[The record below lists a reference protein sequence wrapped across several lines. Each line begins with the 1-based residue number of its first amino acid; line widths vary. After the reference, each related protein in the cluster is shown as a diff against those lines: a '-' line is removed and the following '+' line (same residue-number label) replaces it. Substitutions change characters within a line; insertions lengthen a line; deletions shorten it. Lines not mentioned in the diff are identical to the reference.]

1 MDPNAILH
9 ALADLAPAAGE
20 RVYDVT
26 RGGPAVAWLGRD
38 RSDWVPRNR
47 ATMRLAAV
55 DALHRDERVLRRGW
69 GFVIGAAEVNGGR
82 RRVLLPL
89 LAEPIRLDRRGGGF
103 RVTTAGDAELTPFID
118 DPDAAARLEA
128 AAGIA
133 QPGWLATPEAAQW
146 VSDAARAAGLPV
158 ADVDPTPP
166 RSVKGEAAPA
176 RGVVAAGLF
185 VVREAL
191 GAGPRDALRAWAAR
205 PGLAGTALAAVY
217 ADAPAFAAE
226 PSTSDDEPVRS
237 PLPLNAAQREVV
249 RRARREP
256 VVVVA
261 GPPGNGKSHTVVAT
275 AMDAVRRGGSV
286 LVATQSRHAADVLGE
301 LLARYPGPNPVLF
314 GDAERREELVAAL
327 GEGPAGVP
335 SRQLRADAATVRGVV
350 SRADAVAAAIR
361 LALTEER
368 SAASLERWLPALPGL
383 AVVAPA
389 AIDGRADLARA
400 AALVERLAT
409 PTTAWSGR
417 LVAAWRWWVLRRL
430 VGARADA
437 GIDQVSAAVEAGRAQ
452 RSAARLAATGG
463 TDLTEAWRALAA
475 AEEEVATA
483 VGVEMRHHAS
493 SSSRWTSGGRR
504 AASGLA
510 AALRAGRNRRRQML
524 AGLDG
529 AALVGAL
536 PLWVGTVTDVEDLLP
551 PVPGMFDLVILDEAA
566 HTDQIRAAPVL
577 ARARRAMV
585 VGDPRQLRF
594 VSFVSDVDVADT
606 LRRHGLDDR
615 VDVRRL
621 STFDVAS
628 GSAAVSWLDQHYR
641 SAPHL
646 IEFSAKRFYG
656 GRMALVT
663 RHPRNEATD
672 VIDVVRVD
680 GAKLR
685 DGVNDAEVESVI
697 AMVRELAGAGMEG
710 IGVITPFRAQADAL
724 EAALIGAFDL
734 AEIERLRLRVG
745 TVHAYQG
752 SESEVVVA
760 SLGLVDGDT
769 PARTRFGADAHL
781 FNVMVTRARRRMIV
795 VTSLRDATGIV
806 GDYLRYSEAPPVYAP
821 PPGNG
826 AGPAG
831 EWAAALA
838 AEFGRA
844 GVPARPG
851 YQVGNWVVDLCVG
864 TGGSAVGLLCG
875 VHPQGPDAHIERHR
889 ELTRAGWNLVDA
901 YPSRWGANAPRAAVD
916 LTIGGTASTTWS
928 TAG

>member
-1 MDPNAILH
+1 MDPTAILR

-38 RSDWVPRNR
+38 RSDWLPRNR
-47 ATMRLAAV
+47 STTRLAAI

-82 RRVLLPL
+82 RKVLVPL
-89 LAEPIRLDRRGGGF
+89 LAEPVRLDRRGGGF
-103 RVTTAGDAELTPFID
+103 RVTPAGDAELTPFIT
-118 DPDAAARLEA
+118 DPDAAERLETA
-128 AAGIA
+128 ATITLS
-133 QPGWLATPEAAQW
+133 GWLATPEAAQW
-146 VSDAARAAGLPV
+146 VRDAADAAGLPV
-158 ADVDPTPP
+158 EGVDPAPP
-166 RSVKGEAAPA
+166 RSVKGGAAPA

-191 GAGPRDALRAWAAR
+191 GVGPRDALRAWAAR

-217 ADAPAFAAE
+217 ADAPPVAAE
-226 PSTSDDEPVRS
+226 PSTADDDGRVLS

-261 GPPGNGKSHTVVAT
+261 GPPGNGKSHTVVAA
-275 AMDAVRRGGSV
+275 AMDVVRRGGSV

-301 LLARYPGPNPVLF
+301 LLVRYPGPTPVLF
-314 GDAERREELVAAL
+314 GDAERREELIAAL
-327 GEGPAGVP
+327 GEGPAGVSP
-335 SRQLRADAATVRGVV
+335 RQLRADAGTVRGVV
-350 SRADAVAAAIR
+350 GRADAVAAGIR
-361 LALTEER
+361 LALAEER
-368 SAASLERWLPALPGL
+368 SAASLDRWLPALPGL

-389 AIDGRADLARA
+389 ALDGRADLVRA

-409 PTTAWSGR
+409 PATSVLGR
-417 LVAAWRWWVLRRL
+417 LAAGWRWWVLRRL

-437 GIDQVSAAVEAGRAQ
+437 GLDQVSAAVEAARAQ

-463 TDLTEAWRALAA
+463 TDLAEAWRALAA
-475 AEEEVATA
+475 AEDEVATT
-483 VGVEMRHHAS
+483 VGVEMRHHAES
-493 SSSRWTSGGRR
+493 SARWSAGGRR

-529 AALVGAL
+529 VALVGAL

-566 HTDQIRAAPVL
+566 HIDQIRAAPVL

-594 VSFVSDVDVADT
+594 VSFVADIDVADT

-646 IEFSAKRFYG
+646 IEFSAKRFYD

-680 GAKLR
+680 GAQQR

-697 AMVRELAGAGMEG
+697 ATVRELAGAGAAG

-734 AEIERLRLRVG
+734 AEIERLGLRVG

-752 SESEVVVA
+752 SESEIVVA

-769 PARTRFGADAHL
+769 AARARFAADPHL
-781 FNVMVTRARRRMIV
+781 FNVMVTRARRRMVV
-795 VTSLRDATGIV
+795 VTSLRDVAGII
-806 GDYLRYSEAPPVYAP
+806 GDYLRYSEAPPIYKP
-821 PPGNG
+821 PLGDG

-864 TGGSAVGLLCG
+864 TGDAAVGLFCG
-875 VHPQGPDAHIERHR
+875 VHPLGPDAHIERRR

-901 YPSRWGANAPRAAVD
+901 YPSRWGANASRAAVE
-916 LTIGGTASTTWS
+916 LTVEDFSV
-928 TAG
+928 